1 MILHFLLKWCSII
14 DTLGS
19 SLVLCSEYIKR
30 EVLILVA
37 LTTIYSFLKTPNPNF
52 ITPLTLL
59 NPLFTNNK
67 LQLPFSFFVCVSW
80 FFLCIL
86 HIKGMPIPFRF
97 RQVLLISRLFFIAQ
111 LSMCS
116 NFILTSTTAIE
127 NSGTFLDSTFVSYEL
142 ISTNNSPLP
151 NNKIFFYGCYIQVAL
166 VECLTT
172 WVPIEHKRDK
182 PIIRMQIFY
191 VLSKRT

>member
-1 MILHFLLKWCSII
+1 MQRKKKKTLSLDNGRKKKTESFIHKQQTSTPILI
-14 DTLGS
+14 LGTCF
-19 SLVLCSEYIKR
+19 LVL
-30 EVLILVA
+30 
-37 LTTIYSFLKTPNPNF
+37 F
-52 ITPLTLL
+52 
-59 NPLFTNNK
+59 
-67 LQLPFSFFVCVSW
+67 Q
-80 FFLCIL
+80 CIL

-97 RQVLLISRLFFIAQ
+97 HQVLLISILFFIAL
-111 LSMCS
+111 LSMRS
-116 NFILTSTTAIE
+116 NFILISTTAIE
-127 NSGTFLDSTFVSYEL
+127 NSGTFSDSTFVSYEL

-166 VECLTT
+166 VEYLTT